1 MCCLSCSVIIPF
13 LAKLIVVQLV
23 LACVDVVVMKVGSDG
38 EVGSGACRGAP
49 PRLLMHDRTV

>member
-38 EVGSGACRGAP
+38 EVG
-49 PRLLMHDRTV
+49 T